1 MFWNHVEQLVM
12 YQSMPVLIYS
22 CPLNTAMIMMEDSN
36 SRSTAAEEPLQLLQS
51 EVTWLR
57 VPIFNAV
64 FVIFS
69 SSI

>member
-1 MFWNHVEQLVM
+1 M